1 MSAYSV
7 AAEAMD
13 LEVYILA
20 ALFCGSH
27 GLHAI
32 EADHQGLR
40 WVRSTFEA
48 SEVSRRVIS
57 LAVVLRSHLD
67 SSNTKSTVS
76 VGSLLPDVS
85 KPGTRT
91 ALLLREACNK
101 IIHADIVDLNDP
113 ADSSEEVP
121 RLSRRIQLQGSWS
134 GKDWH
139 AEIDVL
145 AFLNEA
151 SKHS

>member
-1 MSAYSV
+1 MTAYPV

-13 LEVYILA
+13 LEVYVLA

-27 GLHAI
+27 GLHEI
-32 EADHQGLR
+32 EAHHHGLR

-57 LAVVLRSHLD
+57 LAVLLRSHLD
-67 SSNTKSTVS
+67 SSNKKSTVT
-76 VGSLLPDVS
+76 VGSLVPDVS
-85 KPGTRT
+85 KPDTRT

-113 ADSSEEVP
+113 DDSSEEVP
-121 RLSRRIQLQGSWS
+121 RLSRRIRLQGVWG
-134 GKDWH
+134 GKDWQ

-145 AFLNEA
+145 TFLNEA